1 MKVGD
6 TVTWTSQAMGC
17 EKKKTGTIIAMIPV
31 NHRAMQHIP
40 KSAKT
45 SHIKFDTDVSRYE
58 RVLVEVSA
66 GKNGN
71 IKHYYCPQK
80 AMLLLQGNF

>member
-6 TVTWTSQAMGC
+6 TVTWVSQAMGC
-17 EKKKTGTIIAMIPV
+17 EKEKVGIIIAMIPA

-40 KSAKT
+40 KSAKA

-80 AMLLLQGNF
+80 SALFRQGNS

>member
-6 TVTWTSQAMGC
+6 TVTWISQAMGSDK
-17 EKKKTGTIIAMIPV
+17 EKSGTIIAIIPA
-31 NHRAMQHIP
+31 NHKAMQHIP

-66 GKNGN
+66 GKDGN

-80 AMLLLQGNF
+80 SVLLHQGNS